1 MATAIWSDH
10 LASDAVRHV
19 ARLDA
24 VRVVRALVAPLTG
37 LSRVRGGTYSPTV
50 GIVRFDD
57 GTTAHT
63 DLIRLNPNID
73 AYSLDFHGRSPRQ
86 LSHYRETHWAE
97 LSTAA
102 GGHPDELLA
111 ILSHSYPHVSPRRL
125 TERVRAAG
133 YPIRHGQL
141 PVHTII
147 SATQSAIWHVTN
159 GLDLDVQPLDV
170 PVRVVSRT
178 ADGSARHLTTTGP
191 LDWRIELRAARTVQ
205 LGLELPEA
213 HQLSAYEFGV
223 GPHTGHHALSVHLE
237 QSSNG
242 TEWSPVSS
250 SQVVVPAQ
258 RHTRTV
264 RRTLG
269 VGATLHGA
277 GGAQG
282 QTGYQRYRLAVT
294 GPADRDGFLD
304 LRDVRLHLSAPW
316 RFRNDEDVV
325 HVYDYLLSHALGRP
339 SRSRP
344 ELIAPHL
351 GHHAATEN
359 PRQGPHRSARVHA
372 LVGSRTVDG
381 PEEFTPLV
389 VLTTDDR
396 LDDPVSARRLADPQ
410 EVPSR
415 CCFVAQTELA

>member
-10 LASDAVRHV
+10 VAPDVVRHV
-19 ARLDA
+19 ARLVTVHTA
-24 VRVVRALVAPLTG
+24 EPLVSPLTG
-37 LSRVRGGTYSPTV
+37 LSRVRGGTYSSTV

-57 GTTAHT
+57 GTTART

-97 LSTAA
+97 LPTAA
-102 GGHPDELLA
+102 GGHPAELLA

-133 YPIRHGQL
+133 YPIRRGQL
-141 PVHTII
+141 PIHTII

-178 ADGSARHLTTTGP
+178 TDGTARHLTTTGP
-191 LDWRIELRAARTVQ
+191 LDWRSELRAARTVH
-205 LGLELPEA
+205 LELELPEA

-237 QSSNG
+237 QSSNDID
-242 TEWSPVSS
+242 WSVVSS
-250 SQVVVPAQ
+250 SQVAVPAQ
-258 RHTRTV
+258 RHARTV
-264 RRTLG
+264 RRALG

-282 QTGYQRYRLAVT
+282 HTGYQRYRLAIT
-294 GPADRDGFLD
+294 GPADRDGYLD
-304 LRDVRLHLSAPW
+304 LRDVRLHLSAPS

-325 HVYDYLLSHALGRP
+325 HVYDYLLSHALARP
-339 SRSRP
+339 S
-344 ELIAPHL
+344 ATHPHV
-351 GHHAATEN
+351 GHHSPTD
-359 PRQGPHRSARVHA
+359 PIPHGSTRLRA
-372 LVGSRTVDG
+372 LVGSRRVDG
-381 PEEFTPLV
+381 PDEFTPLV
-389 VLTTDDR
+389 VLTSDVVVG
-396 LDDPVSARRLADPQ
+396 PH
-410 EVPSR
+410 EVDSR
-415 CCFVAQTELA
+415 CCAAAQTELA